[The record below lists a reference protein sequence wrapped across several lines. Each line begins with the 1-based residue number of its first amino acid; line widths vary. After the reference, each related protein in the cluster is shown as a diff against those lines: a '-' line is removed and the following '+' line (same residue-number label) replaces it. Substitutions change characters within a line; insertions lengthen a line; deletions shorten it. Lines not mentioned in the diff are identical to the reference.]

1 MRLNIFAS
9 AFAGLG
15 ALAAPVGVLAETAPP
30 ASKAAP
36 PADSMEM
43 SGMDMSNMPGM
54 NMSALTMTGDLG
66 AYPMTRDASG
76 TSWQPDSAPMNG
88 LHRQLGDWSTMLH
101 GYGTLVY
108 DDQGGPRGADKTVF
122 ESMLM
127 GMGQRPLEG
136 GTLTL
141 RAMVSLDP
149 LMGSNGYPLL
159 LQTGETANGR
169 TALVDRQHPHNAV
182 MELGAIYSH
191 PVTKSVSTFLYVAW
205 PGEPALGP
213 VTFMHRFSGDM
224 DPAAPIAHHW
234 LDSTHTS
241 SGVVTLGV
249 TDGPFKFETSSF
261 TGREPNQNRWNVD
274 HPTFDSWSSRATVN
288 PTANLSF
295 QLSAGWL
302 HSPEQLTPNVD
313 QWRTTASGTYNLPL
327 PKGNWQTLL
336 AWGRDRNMPGN
347 RLDAGLLE
355 SAASYGRDT
364 VFFRVE
370 YAQKDELFDD
380 DPTSPLFGRI
390 FDAVE
395 YTTGYFR
402 SFPLTHSLVFDA
414 GGLFSRYTLPTSLNA
429 TYGADPLS
437 FMLFTRV
444 RID

>member
-1 MRLNIFAS
+1 LAVACAVAWPLS
-9 AFAGLG
+9 AFAQT
-15 ALAAPVGVLAETAPP
+15 APAAPPE
-30 ASKAAP
+30 SKAA
-36 PADSMEM
+36 AMA
-43 SGMDMSNMPGM
+43 GMDMSGM
-54 NMSALTMTGDLG
+54 NMQGMDMSGMAMTGDLG
-66 AYPMTRDASG
+66 VYPMTRDASG
-76 TSWQPDSAPMNG
+76 TSWQPDSAPMEG
-88 LHRQLGDWSTMLH
+88 LHRQLGDWATMLH

-127 GMGQRPLEG
+127 GMGQRSLDG

-149 LMGSNGYPLL
+149 LMGPNGYPLL

-169 TALVDRQHPHNAV
+169 TALVDRQHPHNGV
-182 MELGAIYSH
+182 MELGGVYSR
-191 PVTKSVSTFLYVAW
+191 PISKAVSTFLYVAW

-224 DPAAPIAHHW
+224 DPAAPITHHW

-241 SGVVTLGV
+241 SGVATLGL
-249 TDGPFKFETSSF
+249 TDGPFKLETSSF
-261 TGREPNQNRWNVD
+261 TGREPNQNRWNID

-288 PTANLSF
+288 PTANLSL

-327 PKGNWQTLL
+327 PHGNWQTLV
-336 AWGRDRNMPGN
+336 AWGRDRNMPGH
-347 RLDAGLLE
+347 RLDAGLVE
-355 SAASYGRDT
+355 STASHERNS

-380 DPTSPLFGRI
+380 EPTSPLFGRV
-390 FDAVE
+390 FDVVE
-395 YTTGYFR
+395 FTAGYFR
-402 SFPLTHSLVFDA
+402 TFPLSQGLVFDA
-414 GGLFSRYTLPTSLNA
+414 GGLFSRYTLPTALNA
-429 TYGADPLS
+429 TYGADPVS